1 MRELDAILDPSSS
14 ECGSQ
19 KLRWVV
25 DGTASAFLGRDRRGE
40 RQLVSCGRGGNLGSL
55 DLLFP
60 RGNPGLPPPVAG
72 ATAPTSSPGG
82 ERVGEGSTR
91 HNGSSSPALPPQP
104 QEPRAHLPD
113 EETVAGGGEIIC
125 LRS

>member
-19 KLRWVV
+19 KLHWVV
-25 DGTASAFLGRDRRGE
+25 DRTASPFLGRDRRGG
-40 RQLVSCGRGGNLGSL
+40 RQLVSCGRGGDLGSL

-72 ATAPTSSPGG
+72 ATVPTSSPGG
-82 ERVGEGSTR
+82 EPCG
-91 HNGSSSPALPPQP
+91 
-104 QEPRAHLPD
+104 
-113 EETVAGGGEIIC
+113 
-125 LRS
+125 